1 MSETSVKGR
10 EVLLKR
16 PPMTI
21 FSLFSDLSLLVQNV
35 PEEYGGKI
43 QADKDSVHIEYKGI
57 KFGIVVDRREPF
69 SLVVLKDDGQ
79 SFLPFTISFFM
90 DPVGIDST
98 LFHIELTAELNFMM
112 KMMIGNKLQEM
123 VDSITDQIEK
133 AINSLAAGQSVDF
146 SDIKPPVDAAGTVY
160 STAYTL
166 PRSRK
171 SGGGVFLYTGLA
183 AFCGRK
189 GQSFQGLRC

>member
-35 PEEYGGKI
+35 PEEYGGRI
-43 QADKDSVHIEYKGI
+43 QADKDSVHIEY
-57 KFGIVVDRREPF
+57 IVVDRREPF

-133 AINSLAAGQSVDF
+133 AINSIAAGQSVDF
-146 SDIKPPVDAAGTVY
+146 SDIKPPVNF
-160 STAYTL
+160 S
-166 PRSRK
+166 
-171 SGGGVFLYTGLA
+171 
-183 AFCGRK
+183 
-189 GQSFQGLRC
+189 

>member
-1 MSETSVKGR
+1 
-10 EVLLKR
+10 
-16 PPMTI
+16 MTI

-35 PEEYGGKI
+35 PEEYGGRI

-146 SDIKPPVDAAGTVY
+146 SDIKPPV
-160 STAYTL
+160 
-166 PRSRK
+166 
-171 SGGGVFLYTGLA
+171 
-183 AFCGRK
+183 
-189 GQSFQGLRC
+189 SFS

>member
-1 MSETSVKGR
+1 MSDTSVKGR

-35 PEEYGGKI
+35 PEEYGGRI

-90 DPVGIDST
+90 DPVAAGDGGQHYRPDREGHQQFGSRSECGF
-98 LFHIELTAELNFMM
+98 LRH
-112 KMMIGNKLQEM
+112 Q
-123 VDSITDQIEK
+123 
-133 AINSLAAGQSVDF
+133 AAGQFQLTAADF
-146 SDIKPPVDAAGTVY
+146 PDAAGTVY

-166 PRSRK
+166 PRS
-171 SGGGVFLYTGLA
+171 
-183 AFCGRK
+183 
-189 GQSFQGLRC
+189 

>member
-43 QADKDSVHIEYKGI
+43 QADKDSIRIEYKGI
-57 KFGIVVDRREPF
+57 KFGITVDRREPF

-133 AINSLAAGQSVDF
+133 AINSIAAGQSVDF
-146 SDIKPPVDAAGTVY
+146 SDIKPPVNF
-160 STAYTL
+160 S
-166 PRSRK
+166 
-171 SGGGVFLYTGLA
+171 
-183 AFCGRK
+183 
-189 GQSFQGLRC
+189 

>member
-1 MSETSVKGR
+1 MSDTSVKGR

-35 PEEYGGKI
+35 PEEYGGRI

-57 KFGIVVDRREPF
+57 KFGIVVDRREPFSIVVDRREPF

-133 AINSLAAGQSVDF
+133 AINSIAAGQSVDF
-146 SDIKPPVDAAGTVY
+146 SDIKPPVNF
-160 STAYTL
+160 S
-166 PRSRK
+166 
-171 SGGGVFLYTGLA
+171 
-183 AFCGRK
+183 
-189 GQSFQGLRC
+189 

>member
-10 EVLLKR
+10 EALLKR

-43 QADKDSVHIEYKGI
+43 QADKDSIRIEYKGI
-57 KFGIVVDRREPF
+57 KFGITVDRREPF

-90 DPVGIDST
+90 DPVGLDST
-98 LFHIELTAELNFMM
+98 L
-112 KMMIGNKLQEM
+112 
-123 VDSITDQIEK
+123 
-133 AINSLAAGQSVDF
+133 
-146 SDIKPPVDAAGTVY
+146 
-160 STAYTL
+160 
-166 PRSRK
+166 
-171 SGGGVFLYTGLA
+171 
-183 AFCGRK
+183 
-189 GQSFQGLRC
+189 

>member
-1 MSETSVKGR
+1 MFPRSTVAGYR
-10 EVLLKR
+10 LTRIVYIL
-16 PPMTI
+16 
-21 FSLFSDLSLLVQNV
+21 
-35 PEEYGGKI
+35 
-43 QADKDSVHIEYKGI
+43 ADKDSVHIEYKGI

-133 AINSLAAGQSVDF
+133 AINSMAAGQSVDF
-146 SDIKPPVDAAGTVY
+146 SDIKPPVNF
-160 STAYTL
+160 S
-166 PRSRK
+166 
-171 SGGGVFLYTGLA
+171 
-183 AFCGRK
+183 
-189 GQSFQGLRC
+189 

>member
-133 AINSLAAGQSVDF
+133 AINSIAAGQSVDF
-146 SDIKPPVDAAGTVY
+146 SDIKPPV
-160 STAYTL
+160 
-166 PRSRK
+166 
-171 SGGGVFLYTGLA
+171 
-183 AFCGRK
+183 
-189 GQSFQGLRC
+189 SFS

>member
-35 PEEYGGKI
+35 PEEYGGRI

-69 SLVVLKDDGQ
+69 SLVVLKDD
-79 SFLPFTISFFM
+79 
-90 DPVGIDST
+90 
-98 LFHIELTAELNFMM
+98 IELTAELNFMM

-133 AINSLAAGQSVDF
+133 VINSLAAGQSVDF
-146 SDIKPPVDAAGTVY
+146 SDIKPPV
-160 STAYTL
+160 
-166 PRSRK
+166 
-171 SGGGVFLYTGLA
+171 
-183 AFCGRK
+183 
-189 GQSFQGLRC
+189 SFS

>member
-35 PEEYGGKI
+35 PEEYG
-43 QADKDSVHIEYKGI
+43 DKDSVHIEYKGI

-146 SDIKPPVDAAGTVY
+146 SDIKPPV
-160 STAYTL
+160 
-166 PRSRK
+166 
-171 SGGGVFLYTGLA
+171 
-183 AFCGRK
+183 
-189 GQSFQGLRC
+189 SFS